1 MTKISSIAA
10 FCMAL
15 MAAPTAQ
22 AQGSYPDRP
31 VKMIVP
37 FAAGGPTDMVTR
49 LIAQKLSEK
58 FGQQFYIENMAGAG
72 GNLGMGAVARSP
84 ADGYTILVASSSY
97 QVNVSL
103 YAKPPYADKDFAPVT
118 MAGASP
124 NGLFVHPGIPAKTV
138 QELVEF
144 LRANPGKYTFA
155 SPGIGTT
162 PHLSS
167 ELFKLT
173 FKLDFTLVPFQ
184 GGGPSIQSVVAGHT
198 PICIQTIPPATPLVH
213 AGKVRALAIAAKK
226 RSPALPDVPTFE
238 EVGIKDQEAETM
250 QGVFVPAATPK
261 PIVEALQRE
270 IARIVAL
277 PDVKQKMEATGLE
290 IGGMSSAE
298 FDAYIKADIAKW
310 KRVITE
316 AKIPLIGG

>member
-1 MTKISSIAA
+1 MTKITGIIA

-15 MAAPTAQ
+15 LAAPTAQ

-31 VKMIVP
+31 VRIIVP
-37 FAAGGPTDMVTR
+37 FAAAGPTDMVSR

-58 FGQQFYIENMAGAG
+58 FGQQFYVENMAGAG
-72 GNLGMGAVARSP
+72 GNLGMGAASRAP
-84 ADGYTILVASSSY
+84 GDGHTILVASSSY

-118 MAGASP
+118 MAGVSP
-124 NGLFVHPGIPAKTV
+124 NGLFVHPSVPAHSVK
-138 QELVEF
+138 ELVDL

-173 FKLDFTLVPFQ
+173 FKLDFAIAPFP

-226 RSPALPDVPTFE
+226 RSPALPDVPTFD

-261 PIVEALQRE
+261 PIVELLQRE
-270 IARIVAL
+270 VARIVAL

-290 IGGMSSAE
+290 TGGWPSAE